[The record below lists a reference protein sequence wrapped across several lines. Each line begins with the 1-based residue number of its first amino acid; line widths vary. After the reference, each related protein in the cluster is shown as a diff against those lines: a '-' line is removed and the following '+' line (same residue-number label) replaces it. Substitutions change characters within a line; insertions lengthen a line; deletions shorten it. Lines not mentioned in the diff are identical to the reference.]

1 MIARA
6 SILDTLAALADST
19 RSRILLL
26 LDGHELT
33 VGELCAVLQL
43 PQSTVSRHLKVLGD
57 EQLVRSRADGTSR
70 RYRMAPQQLDAATR
84 RVWSA
89 VREQMSASTG
99 VAHDRAR
106 LAGVLADRR
115 TRSQEFFSTRAGQW
129 DRLRDELYGAR
140 ADLLALPALLDDRA
154 TVGDLGCGTG
164 RFSATVAPFVQRVI
178 AVDDSTAMLAAARRR
193 LEGMENV
200 ELRQGSLEALP
211 LADGELDAAVLF
223 LVLHHLPDP
232 AGALH
237 EAGRALAPGGRLLV
251 VDMLPHE
258 RLDLREQM
266 EHAWAGI
273 PEDALR
279 AWLHDAGF
287 EGARYVPLPPD
298 PQAKGPSLFAC
309 SARMPESHPE

>member
-33 VGELCAVLQL
+33 VGELCTILQL

-70 RYRMAPQQLDAATR
+70 RYRMASQQLDAPAR
-84 RVWSA
+84 RVWLA
-89 VREQMSASTG
+89 VREQMSTGSG
-99 VAHDRAR
+99 VAQDRSR
-106 LAGVLADRR
+106 LAGVLAERR
-115 TRSQEFFSTRAGQW
+115 SRSRELFSTRAGQW

-140 ADLLALPALLDDRA
+140 TDLLALPALLDDRM

-164 RFSATVAPFVQRVI
+164 RFTATVAPFVQRVI
-178 AVDDSTAMLAAARRR
+178 AVDDSPEMLSAARRR
-193 LEGMENV
+193 LEGTANV

-211 LADGELDAAVLF
+211 VEDGELDAAVVF

-232 AGALH
+232 SAALL
-237 EAGRALAPGGRLLV
+237 EAGRTLTPGGRLLV

-258 RLDLREQM
+258 REDLREQM

-279 AWLHDAGF
+279 SWLHEAGF
-287 EGARYVPLPPD
+287 EAVRFVPLPPD

-309 SARMPESHPE
+309 AARRTSLTS